1 MVVDVKYT
9 YIKTCV
15 KQDTDGTKIY
25 SPGYTRVQITQVK
38 LANKHRY
45 QTLGVPFRPRIQVA
59 EYFMHKASCW
69 TPKMFARLF

>member
-1 MVVDVKYT
+1 M
-9 YIKTCV
+9 
-15 KQDTDGTKIY
+15 DTDGTKIY
-25 SPGYTRVQITQVK
+25 GPGYTRVQITQVK
-38 LANKHRY
+38 FANKHRY